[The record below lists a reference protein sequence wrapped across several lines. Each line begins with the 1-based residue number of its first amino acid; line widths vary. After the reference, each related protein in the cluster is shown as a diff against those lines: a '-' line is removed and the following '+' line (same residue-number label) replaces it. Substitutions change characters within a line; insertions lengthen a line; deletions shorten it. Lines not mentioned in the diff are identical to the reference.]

1 MKHHPNSKV
10 EMLRVFVVGDVVL
23 HAIAPSDVNK
33 VVMSTVFIFPTTW
46 LAACVVEKVSNGNE

>member
-10 EMLRVFVVGDVVL
+10 EMLKVFVISAVVL

-33 VVMSTVFIFPTTW
+33 VAVSTVFIFPTTR
-46 LAACVVEKVSNGNE
+46 LAACVVKKVSNGNE